1 MRTPRSV
8 TVGKTADIKPGEL
21 AAFDVGVTANPIRA
35 LQTFGQS
42 VWLDYLRRSL
52 FTSGEFRRL
61 IAEDGLRGATSNP
74 SIFEKAIAGS
84 TDYLNALQGIERH
97 GDMEPMALYEALA
110 IRDIRDAADLLR
122 PVYDSTARADGYVSL
137 EVSPYIAH
145 DTAATIDAA
154 RRLWTAV
161 ARENVMIK
169 VPASTEGLPAIRE
182 LTSEG
187 INVNITL
194 LFGIER
200 YEAVARAYMEGLSTF
215 VRNGGDPGQVCS
227 VASFFVSRID
237 TMVDGMIATRLGTAT
252 DTGLRTSLTDLLG
265 TVAIANAKL
274 AYQRYLALCRTAE
287 WQRLAAMGAHP
298 QRLLWASTST
308 KNPRYRDVRYVE
320 ELIGRDTVNTITP
333 ATLEAFRDHGR
344 LRASLEDNIDDARAR
359 IAALERAGISLN
371 DVTDRLL
378 EDGVTLFCKAFDS
391 LLAAVDRGR
400 RSEITS
406 VLDRQSYTL
415 PRHLA
420 ASVSEVVADWQ
431 RSGKVRRLW
440 AKDSALWTG
449 GDEKDWLGWLSV
461 TDDQLAH
468 IGPLKE
474 AAREVAGSGVLHLV
488 LLGMGGS
495 SLGAE
500 VIRKTFGIT
509 KGFPELHVLDS
520 TDPTQIAATESAVD
534 LRRTLFIVS
543 SKSGTTLEPNI
554 LLQYFMERMR
564 QTVGEHLTGG
574 HFIVIT
580 DPGTPLQHVAERER
594 FRQVF
599 FGAPDIGGR
608 YSVLSN
614 FGLVPAA
621 IMGIDVERLLD
632 RTEVM
637 VHSCAASV
645 PAEQNPAVLLGAIL
659 AKLAVAGRD
668 KVTLIASPGIS
679 SIGAWLEQLIA
690 ESTGKHGK
698 GMIPVDG
705 EEVGSPGVYGDDR
718 LFIYLRLDS
727 GADPSQDAAV
737 DALEHAAQPVVR
749 IGVADIYDIGQ
760 EFFRWEMAVAIAG
773 AIIGINPFDQPDVEA
788 SKVATRALTS
798 GFERTAALPADAPIY
813 QEAGISLFTDARNAD
828 ALEKALGGN
837 RSLAG
842 YLRAHLNR
850 LEEGD
855 YFAILAYLAMTQ
867 THRDA
872 LQAIRHTVRD
882 HTRVAASV
890 AFGPRFLHS
899 TGQAYKGGPNR
910 GVFLQI
916 TCDDARDIPVPGQK
930 YSFGV
935 VKAAEA
941 RGDFAVLVERERRA
955 LRVHLDTDVTTGLN
969 VLGAAVARAAE
980 RHD

>member
-1 MRTPRSV
+1 MIHSPTDARTAQSEPHAAPR
-8 TVGKTADIKPGEL
+8 TEP
-21 AAFDVGVTANPIRA
+21 ANPIRA

-52 FTSGEFRRL
+52 FTSGEFTRL

-84 TDYLNALQGIERH
+84 TDYLNALHDIEQR

-122 PVYDSTARADGYVSL
+122 PVYDSTCRADGYVSL

-145 DTAATIDAA
+145 DTAATIDEA
-154 RRLWTAV
+154 RRLWKAV
-161 ARENVMIK
+161 ARDNVMIK
-169 VPASTEGLPAIRE
+169 VPASTEGLPAIRQ

-200 YEAVARAYMEGLSTF
+200 YEAVARAYMDGLSTF
-215 VRNGGDPGQVCS
+215 VGNGGDPAQVCS

-237 TMVDGMIATRLGTAT
+237 TMVDGMIATRLATAT
-252 DTGLRTSLTDLLG
+252 DAALRTSLTDLLG

-274 AYQRYLALCRTAE
+274 AYQRYLALCGTAE
-287 WQRLAAMGAHP
+287 WQRLADRGAHP

-320 ELIGRDTVNTITP
+320 ELIGRDTINTITP
-333 ATLEAFRDHGR
+333 ATIEAFRDHGR
-344 LRASLEDNIDDARAR
+344 LRASLEDNIDEARASL
-359 IAALERAGISLN
+359 AALERVGISLI

-391 LLAAVDRGR
+391 LLAAVDQGR

-406 VLDRQSYTL
+406 VLDRQGYTL
-415 PRHLA
+415 PQQPGTR
-420 ASVSEVVADWQ
+420 VSEVVEDWQ

-440 AKDSALWTG
+440 ARDATLWTG
-449 GDEKDWLGWLSV
+449 GDENGWLGWLSV

-474 AAREVAGSGVLHLV
+474 AAREIADAGVLHAV

-500 VIRKTFGIT
+500 VIRQTFGTI

-520 TDPTQIAATESAVD
+520 TDPAQIAATENAVD

-564 QTVGEHLTGG
+564 QTVGEHLAAG

-580 DPGTPLQHVAERER
+580 DPGTPLQHVAGRER

-621 IMGIDVERLLD
+621 IMDVDVERLLD
-632 RTEVM
+632 RTELM

-645 PAEQNPAVLLGAIL
+645 PAEQNPAMVLGAIL
-659 AKLAVAGRD
+659 GTLAAAGRD

-679 SIGAWLEQLIA
+679 SIGGWLEQLIA
-690 ESTGKHGK
+690 ESTGKQGK
-698 GMIPVDG
+698 GMIPIDG

-727 GADPSQDAAV
+727 GADPSQDTAV
-737 DALEHAAQPVVR
+737 DALEHAAHPVVR
-749 IGVADIYDIGQ
+749 IDVADIYDIGQ

-773 AIIGINPFDQPDVEA
+773 SIIGINPFDQPDVEA

-798 GFERTAALPADAPIY
+798 AFERTGALPADPPIY
-813 QEAGISLFTDARNAD
+813 QESGISLFTDARNAD
-828 ALEKALGGN
+828 ALEKTLEGD

-842 YLRAHLNR
+842 YVRAHLRR

-855 YFAILAYLAMTQ
+855 YFAILAYLARNQ
-867 THRDA
+867 AHRDA
-872 LQAIRHTVRD
+872 LQAMRHMVRD
-882 HTRVAASV
+882 RTRAATSLG
-890 AFGPRFLHS
+890 FGPRFLHS
-899 TGQAYKGGPNR
+899 TGQAYKGGPNS

-916 TCDDARDIPVPGQK
+916 TCDDARDILVPGQR

-941 RGDFAVLVERERRA
+941 RGDFAVLVEREHRA
-955 LRVHLDTDVTTGLN
+955 LRVHLGADVTAGLKA
-969 VLGAAVARAAE
+969 LRAAVARAVEE

>member
-1 MRTPRSV
+1 MIHSPTDARAAQPEPHAAPLT
-8 TVGKTADIKPGEL
+8 EL
-21 AAFDVGVTANPIRA
+21 SNPIRA

-61 IAEDGLRGATSNP
+61 IAEEGLRGATSNP

-84 TDYLNALQGIERH
+84 TDYLNALHGIERH
-97 GDMEPMALYEALA
+97 GDMEAMALYEALA
-110 IRDIRDAADLLR
+110 IQDIRDAADLLR
-122 PVYDSTARADGYVSL
+122 PVYDSTDRADGYVSL

-145 DTAATIDAA
+145 DTAKTIDEA
-154 RRLWTAV
+154 RRLWKAV

-169 VPASTEGLPAIRE
+169 VPASIEGLPAIRE

-215 VRNGGDPGQVCS
+215 VSNGGNPAHVCS

-237 TMVDGMIATRLGTAT
+237 TMVDAMIATRLATAT
-252 DTGLRTSLTDLLG
+252 DAGLRTTLTDLLG

-274 AYQRYLALCRTAE
+274 AYQRYLALGRTPE
-287 WQRLAAMGAHP
+287 WHRLASRGAHP

-320 ELIGRDTVNTITP
+320 ELIGRDTVNTMTP
-333 ATLEAFRDHGR
+333 ATIEAFRDHGR
-344 LRASLEDNIDDARAR
+344 LRASLEDNIEDARACL
-359 IAALERAGISLN
+359 AALERVGISLD

-391 LLAAVDRGR
+391 LLASVDQGR
-400 RSEITS
+400 RNEITS
-406 VLDRQSYTL
+406 VFDRQSYTL
-415 PRHLA
+415 PQHLV
-420 ASVSEVVADWQ
+420 ASVAEAVADWQ
-431 RSGKVRRLW
+431 RSGKFRRLW
-440 AKDSALWTG
+440 VKDATLWTG
-449 GDEKDWLGWLSV
+449 GDEKSWLGWLNI

-468 IGPLKE
+468 IGPLE
-474 AAREVAGSGVLHLV
+474 DAAREVTDSCVLHAV

-500 VIRKTFGIT
+500 VMRQTFGSI

-520 TDPTQIAATESAVD
+520 TDPAQIAATEAAVD

-564 QTVGEHLTGG
+564 QTVGEHLAGG

-580 DPGTPLQHVAERER
+580 DPGSALQRVAERER
-594 FRQVF
+594 LRQVF

-621 IMGIDVERLLD
+621 IMGVDVGRLLD
-632 RTEVM
+632 RTELM

-645 PAEQNPAVLLGAIL
+645 PAGQNPAVLLGAL
-659 AKLAVAGRD
+659 LGTLAVAGRD

-705 EEVGSPGVYGDDR
+705 EAAGSPGVYGDDR

-727 GADPSQDAAV
+727 AADPSQDAAV

-749 IGVADIYDIGQ
+749 IDVADIYDIGQ

-798 GFERTAALPADAPIY
+798 AFERTGALPADPPIY
-813 QEAGISLFTDARNAD
+813 QESGITLFTDARNAD

-850 LEEGD
+850 LEESD
-855 YFAILAYLAMTQ
+855 YFAILAYLAMNQ

-872 LQAIRHTVRD
+872 LQEIRQSVRD
-882 HTRVAASV
+882 RIRVATSLG
-890 AFGPRFLHS
+890 FGPRFLHS
-899 TGQAYKGGPNR
+899 TGQAYKGGPNS

-955 LRVHLDTDVTTGLN
+955 LRVHLGADVKAGLN
-969 VLGAAVARAAE
+969 VLRAAVARALEE

>member
-1 MRTPRSV
+1 MIHSPTDALTAQPEPKDDTQTEPANRIRT
-8 TVGKTADIKPGEL
+8 
-21 AAFDVGVTANPIRA
+21 
-35 LQTFGQS
+35 LQAFGQS

-52 FTSGEFRRL
+52 FTSGEFERL
-61 IAEDGLRGATSNP
+61 ITEDGLRGATSNP

-84 TDYLNALQGIERH
+84 TDYLSALHDIEQR
-97 GDMEPMALYEALA
+97 GDMSPMALYEALA
-110 IRDIRDAADLLR
+110 MRDIRDAADLLR
-122 PVYDSTARADGYVSL
+122 PVYDSTARGDGYVSL

-145 DTAATIDAA
+145 DTAATIDEA
-154 RRLWTAV
+154 RRLWKV
-161 ARENVMIK
+161 VGRDNVMIK
-169 VPASTEGLPAIRE
+169 VPASTEGLRAIRQ

-200 YEAVARAYMEGLSTF
+200 YEAVARAYMDGLSAF
-215 VRNGGDPGQVCS
+215 VRNGGDAAHVCS

-237 TMVDGMIATRLGTAT
+237 TMVDGLITTQLATAT
-252 DTGLRTSLTDLLG
+252 DPGLRRSLADLLG

-274 AYQRYLALCRTAE
+274 AYQRYLSLLRTAE
-287 WQRLAAMGAHP
+287 WQRLAAQGAHP

-320 ELIGRDTVNTITP
+320 ELIGRDTINTITP
-333 ATLEAFRDHGR
+333 ATIEAFRDHGR
-344 LRASLEDNIDDARAR
+344 LRASIEENVDEARATL
-359 IAALERAGISLN
+359 AGLERVGISLV
-371 DVTDRLL
+371 DVTDTLL

-391 LLAAVDRGR
+391 LLAAVDQGR

-406 VLDRQSYTL
+406 VLDRQCYTL
-415 PRHLA
+415 PQRPGA
-420 ASVSEVVADWQ
+420 QVSEVIENWQ
-431 RSGKVRRLW
+431 RSGKIRRLW
-440 AKDSALWTG
+440 ARDASLWTG
-449 GDEKDWLGWLSV
+449 AGEKDWLGWLNV

-468 IGPLKE
+468 IGPLKDV
-474 AAREVAGSGVLHLV
+474 AREITDAGVLHVV

-500 VIRKTFGIT
+500 VIRQTFGT
-509 KGFPELHVLDS
+509 SKGFPELHVLDS
-520 TDPTQIAATESAVD
+520 TDPAQIAATERAVD

-564 QTVGEHLTGG
+564 QTVGEHLAAG

-580 DPGTPLQHVAERER
+580 DPGTPLQHVAARER

-599 FGAPDIGGR
+599 FGAPEIGGR

-621 IMGIDVERLLD
+621 VMGVDVGRLLD
-632 RTEVM
+632 RTELM

-645 PAEQNPAVLLGAIL
+645 PANQNPGVILGAIVGTL
-659 AKLAVAGRD
+659 AAAGRD
-668 KVTLIASPGIS
+668 KVTFIASPGIS
-679 SIGAWLEQLIA
+679 SIGAWLEQLLA
-690 ESTGKHGK
+690 ESTGKQGK
-698 GMIPVDG
+698 GIIPVDG
-705 EEVGSPGVYGDDR
+705 EMVGPPDVYGEDR

-727 GADPSQDAAV
+727 SADPTQDAAV
-737 DALEHAAQPVVR
+737 DALEHAAHPVVR
-749 IGVADIYDIGQ
+749 INVPEIYDIGQ
-760 EFFRWEMAVAIAG
+760 EFFRWEMAVAVAG
-773 AIIGINPFDQPDVEA
+773 SIIGINPFDQPDVEA

-798 GFERTAALPADAPIY
+798 AFERTGALPADPPIY
-813 QEAGISLFTDARNAD
+813 RESGISLFTDARNTD
-828 ALEKALGGN
+828 ALESALGGN

-842 YLRAHLNR
+842 YMRAHLDR

-855 YFAILAYLAMTQ
+855 YFAILAYLAMNQ
-867 THRDA
+867 THEDA
-872 LQAIRHTVRD
+872 LQAMRHTVRD
-882 HTRVAASV
+882 RTRVATCV
-890 AFGPRFLHS
+890 GFGPRFLHS
-899 TGQAYKGGPNR
+899 TGQAYKGGPNS

-916 TCDDARDIPVPGQK
+916 TCEDGRDIPVPGQR

-941 RGDFAVLVERERRA
+941 LGDFAILVERERRA
-955 LRVHLDTDVTTGLN
+955 LRVHLGADVTTGLN
-969 VLGAAVARAAE
+969 VLGAAVARAVEE